1 MYHVFYKPYSDWWI
15 IWNDNTMMKF
25 IFIISIFK
33 LMNLGLLKVDG
44 FLIYFIII
52 HFITFLPFLWSI
64 LICFCFV

>member
-1 MYHVFYKPYSDWWI
+1 MYHVFYKPYRHWWI
-15 IWNDNTMMKF
+15 TWNDNTMMKF

-52 HFITFLPFLWSI
+52 HFITLLPFLWSI